1 MDYYRILNVNRD
13 ATQAEI
19 KKAYRRLS
27 RKYHPDNAGEE
38 TIEQFEKIQEAY
50 AILGNEEKRALYD
63 RQPRSDAGEKDRH
76 PRKQDMKA
84 ERQPEQ
90 YSDLSAFF
98 KGRYQDRFDKF
109 FGINPDHKNEK
120 AADAKHI
127 DTDRLFKSYFKY
139 K

>member
-1 MDYYRILNVNRD
+1 MDYYRILNVNQN
-13 ATQAEI
+13 ATQEEI

-63 RQPRSDAGEKDRH
+63 RQMESDAGEKDRH
-76 PRKQDMKA
+76 HHKQDVKA
-84 ERQPEQ
+84 ERQPGQ

-98 KGRYQDRFDKF
+98 KGEYKNSFDKF
-109 FGINPDHKNEK
+109 FGINPDQKNEK

-127 DTDRLFKSYFKY
+127 NTDRLFESYFKY